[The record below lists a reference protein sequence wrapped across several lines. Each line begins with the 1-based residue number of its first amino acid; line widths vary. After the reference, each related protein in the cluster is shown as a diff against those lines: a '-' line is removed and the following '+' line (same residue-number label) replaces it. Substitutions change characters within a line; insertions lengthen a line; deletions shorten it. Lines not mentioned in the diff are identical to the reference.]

1 MCFTFLGR
9 VHTRLFASVIGMLV
23 VCVFAWGYSCP
34 DFFVVWLFMT
44 GAGLVLDVLVYSV
57 CIRYQPVAL
66 TVLLGFFEYAV
77 LAVMLTLLAY
87 GEHGPF
93 SFVGVFF
100 YASVWLIGFVVI
112 QTLLPVVLPQFREDG
127 GELV

>member
-1 MCFTFLGR
+1 
-9 VHTRLFASVIGMLV
+9 
-23 VCVFAWGYSCP
+23 
-34 DFFVVWLFMT
+34 MT

-77 LAVMLTLLAY
+77 LAVILTLLAY

-100 YASVWLIGFVVI
+100 YVSVWLIGFVVI